1 MKKIFK
7 RLFTK
12 PQPPEVDWPPVD
24 LQAQIDKI
32 KQIESEQEI
41 DLGRRIYQFDYKQF
55 ELCLDR
61 DVLGM
66 YRVIAFIGKERRFSF
81 SIKCK
86 HKDYT
91 NLIRGY
97 EEIFIFFDGDHHIRN
112 LPNNDLLKGHYF
124 GA

>member
-1 MKKIFK
+1 MKKILK

-12 PQPPEVDWPPVD
+12 STPREVEWPPVD
-24 LQAQIDKI
+24 LQVEIDKI
-32 KQIESEQEI
+32 KQIELEQKI

-61 DVLGM
+61 DVIGM
-66 YRVIAFIGKERRFSF
+66 YRVIAFIGKERKFSF

-86 HKDYT
+86 YKDYD
-91 NLIRGY
+91 NLKKGY
-97 EEIFIFFDGDHHIRN
+97 EGILDFLDGDQHIRN

-124 GA
+124 GG